1 MNSDILRYLYNIIAK
16 KDYTEYEIRE
26 KIKCKFHAPLEEIDE
41 IVEKLKL
48 EGLIDDKRYTK
59 RYVENKVLAG
69 YGPLYIIY
77 ALNRKGI
84 RIDEEYIH
92 SILEDMNID
101 IKDTMKKLIMKK
113 DFSSINK
120 CFSFLQR
127 RGFKTDEIKELLM
140 EVNNNG
146 STIL

>member
-1 MNSDILRYLYNIIAK
+1 MNSDILRYLYTIIAK

-26 KIKCKFHAPLEEIDE
+26 KIKRKFNAPLDQIDE
-41 IVEKLKL
+41 VVEKLQS
-48 EGLIDDKRYTK
+48 EGLVDDKAYTK

-84 RIDEEYIH
+84 RIDEEHIC
-92 SILEDMNID
+92 SIIEDMDID
-101 IKDTMKKLIMKK
+101 LKDIIKKVLIKK
-113 DFSSINK
+113 DLSNINK
-120 CFSFLQR
+120 CYSFLQR

-140 EVNNNG
+140 EVNKDG
-146 STIL
+146 SAIL